1 MFNYLKSNNSEVS
14 LSKYTYNIYIELF
27 LSARITNKLKAIL
40 FETYFTTYILDLDQK
55 SVYL

>member
-1 MFNYLKSNNSEVS
+1 MFNCLKSNNSEIS
-14 LSKYTYNIYIELF
+14 LSNYTYNFYIELF
-27 LSARITNKLKAIL
+27 LARITNKLKAIL